1 MLRIKSFEFNP
12 FNENTYVVW
21 DDETKQAA
29 VIDPGCYD
37 DFEQEEIKSFIE
49 QEKLNLVLLL
59 NTHCH
64 IDHILGVSFIKEIYN
79 PKYLV
84 PEKDLPLLQN
94 ASAQGQMFGFEIDN
108 LPEPDEFISEEK
120 IIKIGNEE
128 LKPLF
133 TPGHTAG
140 EYCFYSEKNKICIT
154 GDVLF
159 HQSIGRTDLW
169 GGDYDTLIES
179 IKKKLLTLPDDTKIF
194 PGHGIESTIG
204 IERKQNPF
212 LQNI

>member
-1 MLRIKSFEFNP
+1 MLKIKSFEFNP
-12 FNENTYVVW
+12 FNENSYVVW
-21 DDETKQAA
+21 DDQTKQAA

-37 DFEQEEIKSFIE
+37 DFEQNEIKSFIE
-49 QEKLNLVLLL
+49 QEKLNLELLI

-64 IDHILGVSFIKEIYN
+64 IDHILGVSFIKEKYN
-79 PKYLV
+79 LKYLV

-108 LPEPDEFISEEK
+108 LSEPDEFLSEGK

-133 TPGHTAG
+133 TPGHTPG
-140 EYCFYSEKNKICIT
+140 EYCFYSEENKVCIT

-179 IKKKLLTLPDDTKIF
+179 IKQKLLTLPDETKIF

>member
-1 MLRIKSFEFNP
+1 MLKIKLFEFNP
-12 FNENTYVVW
+12 FNENTYLIW
-21 DDETKQAA
+21 DDSTKEAA

-37 DFEQEEIKSFIE
+37 DYEKDELKSFIDS
-49 QEKLNLVLLL
+49 EKLNLKLLL

-64 IDHILGVSFIKEIYN
+64 IDHILGVSFIKENYN
-79 PKYLV
+79 PKYLI
-84 PEKDLPLLQN
+84 PEKDLPLHNN
-94 ASAQGQMFGFEIDN
+94 AVSQGQMFGFELN
-108 LPEPDEFISEEK
+108 PLPEPDEFLSEDNLV
-120 IIKIGNEE
+120 KIGNEE
-128 LKPLF
+128 IKPLF

-140 EYCFYSEKNKICIT
+140 EYCFYSTKNKICIT

-169 GGDYDTLIES
+169 GGNYDTLIES
-179 IKKKLLTLPDDTKIF
+179 IKKKLLILPDDTKIF

-212 LQNI
+212 LTNL

>member
-1 MLRIKSFEFNP
+1 MLKIKLFEFNP
-12 FNENTYVVW
+12 FNENTYLIW
-21 DDETKQAA
+21 DDSTKEAA
-29 VIDPGCYD
+29 IIDPGCYD
-37 DFEQEEIKSFIE
+37 NYEKDELKSFIE
-49 QEKLNLVLLL
+49 QENLNLTLLL

-64 IDHILGVSFIKEIYN
+64 IDHILGVSFIKENYN
-79 PKYLV
+79 PMYLI
-84 PEKDLPLLQN
+84 PEKDLPLHNN
-94 ASAQGQMFGFEIDN
+94 AVSQGQMFGFELN
-108 LPEPDEFISEEK
+108 PLPEPDEFISEDK
-120 IIKIGNEE
+120 LIKIGNEE

-133 TPGHTAG
+133 TPGHTPG
-140 EYCFYSEKNKICIT
+140 EYCFYSEKNNICIT

-179 IKKKLLTLPDDTKIF
+179 IKSKLLTLPNDTKIF

-212 LQNI
+212 LTNL

>member
-1 MLRIKSFEFNP
+1 MLKIHSFEFNP
-12 FNENTYVVW
+12 FNENTYLVW
-21 DDETKQAA
+21 DDESKIAA

-37 DFEQEEIKSFIE
+37 DYEKEELKNFIE
-49 QEKLNLVLLL
+49 ENNLIPALLI

-64 IDHILGVSFIKEIYN
+64 IDHILGVKFIKDNYN
-79 PKYLV
+79 VKYLI
-84 PEKDLPLLQN
+84 PEKDLPLHKN
-94 ASAQGQMFGFEIDN
+94 AVSQGQMFGFDLEE
-108 LPEPDEFISEEK
+108 LPKPDDFITEDK
-120 IIKIGNEE
+120 LIQIGQDE

-140 EYCFYSEKNKICIT
+140 EFCFYSEKNKICIT

-169 GGDYDTLIES
+169 GGDYDTLINS
-179 IKKKLLTLPDDTKIF
+179 IKNKLLTLPDETIIY

-204 IERKQNPF
+204 KEKKQNPF
-212 LQNI
+212 LVNI

>member
-1 MLRIKSFEFNP
+1 MLKIQSFEFNP
-12 FNENTYVVW
+12 FNENTYLLW
-21 DDETKQAA
+21 DEKSKLAA

-37 DFEQEEIKSFIE
+37 DFEKEELKNFIE
-49 QEKLNLVLLL
+49 TNRLIPSLII

-64 IDHILGVSFIKEIYN
+64 IDHILGVSFIKENYN
-79 PKYLV
+79 VKYLI
-84 PEKDLPLLQN
+84 PEKDLPLHRN
-94 ASAQGQMFGFEIDN
+94 AVSQGQMFGFDLEE

-120 IIKIGNEE
+120 LIQIGQDE

-140 EYCFYSEKNKICIT
+140 EFCFYSEKNKFCIT

-169 GGDYDTLIES
+169 GGDYDTLINS
-179 IKKKLLTLPDDTKIF
+179 IKNKLLTLPDDTKIY
-194 PGHGIESTIG
+194 PGHGINSTIG
-204 IERKQNPF
+204 TESKQNPF
-212 LQNI
+212 LVNI

>member
-1 MLRIKSFEFNP
+1 MLNVKLFEFNP
-12 FNENTYVVW
+12 FNENTYLLW
-21 DDETKQAA
+21 DDLTKEAA

-37 DFEQEEIKSFIE
+37 DYEKDELKSFIE
-49 QEKLNLVLLL
+49 QEKLNLTLLL

-64 IDHILGVSFIKEIYN
+64 IDHFLGVSFIKENYN
-79 PKYLV
+79 PTHLI
-84 PEKDLPLLQN
+84 PEKDLPLYEN
-94 ASAQGQMFGFEIDN
+94 AVSQGQMFGFELKP
-108 LPEPDEFISEEK
+108 LPEPDGFLSEDK
-120 IIKIGNEE
+120 LIKIGNEE

-140 EYCFYSEKNKICIT
+140 EYCFYSGKNKICIT

-179 IKKKLLTLPDDTKIF
+179 IKNKLLTLPDETKIF

-212 LQNI
+212 LINL

>member
-1 MLRIKSFEFNP
+1 MLKIKLFEFNP
-12 FNENTYVVW
+12 FNENTYLVW
-21 DDETKQAA
+21 DDLTKEAA

-37 DFEQEEIKSFIE
+37 DYEKDELNSFIE
-49 QEKLNLVLLL
+49 QEKLNLTLML

-64 IDHILGVSFIKEIYN
+64 IDHVLGVPFIKENYN
-79 PKYLV
+79 PKYLI
-84 PEKDLPLLQN
+84 PEKDLPLHQN
-94 ASAQGQMFGFEIDN
+94 AVSQGQMFGFELEP
-108 LPEPDEFISEEK
+108 LPEPDEFLSEDK
-120 IIKIGNEE
+120 LIQIGNEE
-128 LKPLF
+128 LKPFF

-179 IKKKLLTLPDDTKIF
+179 IRNKLLTLPDDTKIF

-212 LQNI
+212 LINL

>member
-1 MLRIKSFEFNP
+1 MLKIQSFEFNP
-12 FNENTYVVW
+12 FNENTYLIW
-21 DDETKQAA
+21 DDESKTAA

-37 DFEQEEIKSFIE
+37 DYEKSELKNFIVE
-49 QEKLNLVLLL
+49 NNLNLSLIL

-64 IDHILGVSFIKEIYN
+64 VDHILGVSFLKEN
-79 PKYLV
+79 FNVKYII
-84 PEKDLPLLQN
+84 PEKDLPLHKN
-94 ASAQGQMFGFEIDN
+94 AASQAQMFGFELEE
-108 LPEPDEFISEEK
+108 LPDPDELISEN
-120 IIKIGNEE
+120 IPIKIGQEI

-140 EYCFYSEKNKICIT
+140 EFCFYSEKNNICIT

-169 GGDYDTLIES
+169 GGDYDTLINS
-179 IKKKLLTLPDDTKIF
+179 IKTKLLTLPDDTIIY

-204 IERKQNPF
+204 TEKKQNPF
-212 LQNI
+212 LLNI

>member
-1 MLRIKSFEFNP
+1 MLKIKSFEFNP
-12 FNENTYVVW
+12 FNENTYVIW
-21 DDETKQAA
+21 DVETKQAA

-37 DFEQEEIKSFIE
+37 DFEQDEIKSFIE

-64 IDHILGVSFIKEIYN
+64 IDHILGVSFIKETFN
-79 PKYLV
+79 TKYLV
-84 PEKDLPLLQN
+84 PKKDLPLLQN

-169 GGDYDTLIES
+169 GGNYDTLIES
-179 IKKKLLTLPDDTKIF
+179 IKNKLLTLPDETKIF

>member
-1 MLRIKSFEFNP
+1 MLRVKSFEFNL
-12 FNENTYVVW
+12 FNEKTYIVW
-21 DDETKQAA
+21 DEQTMQAA

-64 IDHILGVSFIKEIYN
+64 IDHILGVSFIKENFN
-79 PKYLV
+79 PKYLA
-84 PEKDLPLLQN
+84 PERDLPLLQN
-94 ASAQGQMFGFEIDN
+94 AAAQGQMFGFEIFS

-120 IIKIGNEE
+120 IIKIGSEE
-128 LKPLF
+128 LIPLF

-140 EYCFYSEKNKICIT
+140 EYCFYSAKNKICIT

-169 GGDYDTLIES
+169 GGDYNTLIES
-179 IKKKLLTLPDDTKIF
+179 IRKKLLTLPVDTRIF